1 MFIVIRL
8 PRRWR
13 LRSSTRNAVRDLPFR
28 VVLFPYNQPVLLLF
42 LDAAVASKTNE
53 LSAIEEA
60 NAVPIASIVIL
71 IILSINP
78 ASSHQIEIKLM
89 KLD

>member
-1 MFIVIRL
+1 
-8 PRRWR
+8 
-13 LRSSTRNAVRDLPFR
+13 
-28 VVLFPYNQPVLLLF
+28 VLLLF